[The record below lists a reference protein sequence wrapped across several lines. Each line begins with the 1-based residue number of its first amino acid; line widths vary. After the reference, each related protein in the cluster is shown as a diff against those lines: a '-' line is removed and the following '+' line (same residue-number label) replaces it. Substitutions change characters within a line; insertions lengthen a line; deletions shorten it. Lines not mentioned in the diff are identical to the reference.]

1 MKKFLMGVLSTVMA
15 LTLVSGATADEL
27 YVKGLTVKVDNKV
40 ITFPDGEAYYN
51 LRNYRVMVP
60 VRFVSEALGA
70 NVEWIQNTRTVK
82 MTRKNSTIELK
93 IGSNKAVVNG
103 ETFTFNAP
111 AVIEGSRTYVPI
123 RFVSE
128 TFGAK
133 VDWSEKDRTVFI
145 TNGQGV
151 QPIKD
156 AIGSN
161 IPISSKD
168 PYAIAF
174 HKSLKIKNGIIT
186 GTVPKPKGQ
195 NMLVAFDV
203 WFKDGN
209 SAVIQNGGSFSYKV
223 RDVHNFSLVVFDR
236 TGKGTTHASIGYDMP
251 FLVPIDLL
259 KLRNK

>member
-1 MKKFLMGVLSTVMA
+1 MKKMMLSVLSTVMA
-15 LTLVSGATADEL
+15 LTLVSGVSADEF

-70 NVEWIQNTRTVK
+70 KVEWIENTKTVK
-82 MTRKNSTIELK
+82 MTRQNSTIELK
-93 IGSNKAVVNG
+93 IGSNKAFVNG

-111 AVIEGSRTYVPI
+111 AVIEESRTYVPI

-133 VDWSEKDRTVFI
+133 VEWSEKDRTVSI

-156 AIGSN
+156 AIGAN

-174 HKSLKIKNGIIT
+174 HKSLKIKNGVIT

-195 NMLVAFDV
+195 NMLVSLDI
-203 WFKDGN
+203 WFKDGHGD
-209 SAVIQNGGSFSYKV
+209 VLENGGDFSFKV
-223 RDVHNFSLVVFDR
+223 REVDSLALLVFDR
-236 TGKGTTHASIGYDMP
+236 TGKGTTHAIVGYELP
-251 FLVPIDLL
+251 SLIPNV
-259 KLRNK
+259 KE

>member
-1 MKKFLMGVLSTVMA
+1 MKKMIMSVVSIVMA
-15 LTLVSGATADEL
+15 LTLVSGVFADEF

-70 NVEWIQNTRTVK
+70 KVEWIENTKTVK
-82 MTRKNSTIELK
+82 MTRQNSTIELK
-93 IGSNKAVVNG
+93 IGSNKALVNG

-111 AVIEGSRTYVPI
+111 AVIEESRTYVPI

-133 VDWSEKDRTVFI
+133 VDWSEKDRTVSI

-156 AIGSN
+156 AIGAN

-174 HKSLKIKNGIIT
+174 HKSLKIKNGVIT
-186 GTVPKPKGQ
+186 GTVPKPKGK
-195 NMLVAFDV
+195 NMLVSLDI
-203 WFKDGN
+203 WLKDGN
-209 SAVIQNGGSFSYKV
+209 SKVLENGGSFSYRV
-223 RDVHNFSLVVFDR
+223 RDVENIILWVFDR
-236 TGKGTTHASIGYDMP
+236 TGKGTTHAQVSYDMP
-251 FLVPIDLL
+251 FLVP
-259 KLRNK
+259 KVK